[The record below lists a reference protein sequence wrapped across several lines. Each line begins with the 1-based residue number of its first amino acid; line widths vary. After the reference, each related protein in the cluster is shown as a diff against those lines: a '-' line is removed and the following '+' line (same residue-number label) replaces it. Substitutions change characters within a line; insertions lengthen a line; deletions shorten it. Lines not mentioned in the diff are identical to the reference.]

1 MESDSFHGLECQRS
15 DVDLEIEN
23 DVFEVPH
30 RMVFKA
36 LGIFERIG
44 KLQKFVED
52 HSEVKTIFDFDL
64 AIGGDMRQKEK
75 FRFQAVHSLL
85 RNEIPEKL
93 KPAMDRH
100 VEIMQS
106 ITENPKH
113 RKFLDEF
120 MRKQMEIY
128 ITNSYGF
135 RNRGG
140 DCIGS
145 GIFPLASFFNHS
157 CSPNVSRITVDN
169 KLAFITTRPI
179 EKNQQLFVCYRDNF
193 MRTSKA
199 TRQDYLLKS
208 YRFQCSCEACAK
220 NFAVIDDLF
229 TDDFWFVEPPTEMP
243 PAREAK
249 LEFKSNCAYIDKHIK
264 NYPNSEICTLMER
277 NREILS
283 SLGRVASIK
292 P

>member
-1 MESDSFHGLECQRS
+1 
-15 DVDLEIEN
+15 
-23 DVFEVPH
+23 
-30 RMVFKA
+30 
-36 LGIFERIG
+36 
-44 KLQKFVED
+44 
-52 HSEVKTIFDFDL
+52 
-64 AIGGDMRQKEK
+64 
-75 FRFQAVHSLL
+75 
-85 RNEIPEKL
+85 
-93 KPAMDRH
+93 
-100 VEIMQS
+100 
-106 ITENPKH
+106 
-113 RKFLDEF
+113 
-120 MRKQMEIY
+120 
-128 ITNSYGF
+128 
-135 RNRGG
+135 
-140 DCIGS
+140 
-145 GIFPLASFFNHS
+145 
-157 CSPNVSRITVDN
+157 
-169 KLAFITTRPI
+169 
-179 EKNQQLFVCYRDNF
+179 

-229 TDDFWFVEPPTEMP
+229 TDDFWFVEPPVEMP